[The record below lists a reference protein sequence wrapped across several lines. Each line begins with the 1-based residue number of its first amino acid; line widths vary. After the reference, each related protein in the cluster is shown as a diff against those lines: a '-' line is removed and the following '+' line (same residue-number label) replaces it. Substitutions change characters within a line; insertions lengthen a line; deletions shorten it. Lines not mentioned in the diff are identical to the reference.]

1 MATVKDH
8 SARVQELE
16 AHFQQLK
23 ESL

>member
-23 ESL
+23 ERL